1 MRVRCIFFKVK
12 INKRVVI
19 DYKKSLMNM
28 NKIFISWAE
37 TNQVFCFYDISSSIP
52 SLLSFARIIVT
63 KIIGIYAICMNHVRN
78 HVKVLNGRVCAPYLS
93 EHTSNNWKN

>member
-37 TNQVFCFYDISSSIP
+37 TNQVFCFYFVQYSIA
-52 SLLSFARIIVT
+52 SKFCVD
-63 KIIGIYAICMNHVRN
+63 YRN
-78 HVKVLNGRVCAPYLS
+78 Q
-93 EHTSNNWKN
+93 NNRNLRNMYEPRA